1 LFGFRKF
8 WFSRIWNRPLHSKN
22 RQPIN
27 SVLVFYF
34 CFRFSTEETE
44 LRGVTVSAPPA
55 CPACSATRPC
65 YRCAAAGPQLPARVA
80 RACSR
85 LATAPRGSLLA
96 ASREE
101 LRPAPRSC
109 WSCWVRVRVRVRMG
123 MEDGNGGWSGMRM
136 GVGLLGRVGLW
147 PGRLMRCS
155 LRDARERY
163 GGFGFNCSSVQVE
176 HKIETEVEH

>member
-1 LFGFRKF
+1 MEPTGSFQKRE
-8 WFSRIWNRPLHSKN
+8 S
-22 RQPIN
+22 IN

-34 CFRFSTEETE
+34 CFRFSTKETE
-44 LRGVTVSAPPA
+44 LRVVAVSAPPA
-55 CPACSATRPC
+55 CPACSAARPC
-65 YRCAAAGPQLPARVA
+65 YRCAAVGPQLRARVA
-80 RACSR
+80 RTCSL
-85 LATAPRGSLLA
+85 LATTPRGSLLA

-109 WSCWVRVRVRVRMG
+109 WSCWVRVRVRLE

>member
-1 LFGFRKF
+1 MEPTGSFQKRE
-8 WFSRIWNRPLHSKN
+8 
-22 RQPIN
+22 PIN

-55 CPACSATRPC
+55 CPACSTVRPS

-80 RACSR
+80 RACSL
-85 LATAPRGSLLA
+85 LATAPRRSLLV

-109 WSCWVRVRVRVRMG
+109 WSCWVRVRVRLE
-123 MEDGNGGWSGMRM
+123 MEDGNGCWSGMRM
-136 GVGLLGRVGLW
+136 GVGLLGHVGLW
-147 PGRLMRCS
+147 PGC
-155 LRDARERY
+155 LRFQRF
-163 GGFGFNCSSVQVE
+163 FGSGRAQNQNRSRTLKF
-176 HKIETEVEH
+176 